1 VRLPRIAEPLRHRDF
16 RLLWLGQTVSVFGNF
31 VHGVALPFQIL
42 AIGGG
47 PFEIG
52 LWGAIFS
59 IASIVFLLLGG
70 AVADRVPR
78 RRLILANDLACGI
91 AVAAIAA
98 LSATG
103 NLRVEHL
110 YVEAFVFGATHSF
123 FEPALNAIIPEL
135 VPPEILQTGN
145 AVRGTSRQIALIGGP
160 IVGGLVIASAGLP
173 AAFGLDAATFFA
185 SFGAI
190 WLARPPRREPAAA
203 VPILR
208 QVREGLAYTFSVQ
221 WLWVFIFAWAIVVLG
236 LFGPLAV
243 ALPIFVRDVLHG
255 DAQMYAAITAAV
267 GVGDIVAGVVL
278 AQVHIRRLGIAICL
292 FAILGGASV
301 VGMGLVPVV
310 PATVL
315 FAVGFGVQFVGVG
328 VLWTTAVQKH
338 VPRELLGRVTSI
350 DFFGGSLL
358 LPLAPVIFAAIVGAL
373 GPAQALVIGGGMGIV
388 IATGLLFIR
397 SIRDLE

>member
-1 VRLPRIAEPLRHRDF
+1 MGPPRGVFRRVDPDRRTARRPRRGVTHRGVGRGDGHPGRDSADARAKHVDHVRDRHAHRDPGLAERARCSRARRARACGDRGRARSRCGQRRARPRVGRGARAFAARHRRRCCRAHRRDALSLVRLPRIAEPLRHRDF

-47 PFEIG
+47 PLEIG

-103 NLRVEHL
+103 NLRVGHL

-160 IVGGLVIASAGLP
+160 IVGGLVIAGAGLP

-185 SFGAI
+185 SFGAV

-208 QVREGLAYTFSVQ
+208 QVRGGLASTLSVP
-221 WLWVFIFAWAIVVLG
+221 WLCGFIFA
-236 LFGPLAV
+236 
-243 ALPIFVRDVLHG
+243 
-255 DAQMYAAITAAV
+255 
-267 GVGDIVAGVVL
+267 
-278 AQVHIRRLGIAICL
+278 
-292 FAILGGASV
+292 
-301 VGMGLVPVV
+301 LV
-310 PATVL
+310 
-315 FAVGFGVQFVGVG
+315 
-328 VLWTTAVQKH
+328 
-338 VPRELLGRVTSI
+338 
-350 DFFGGSLL
+350 
-358 LPLAPVIFAAIVGAL
+358 
-373 GPAQALVIGGGMGIV
+373 
-388 IATGLLFIR
+388 
-397 SIRDLE
+397 